1 MDKTIDKTKN
11 KYSIEQ
17 KSVGNSC
24 CRQERSG
31 KLFQGLLKEG
41 FELLITEYNQSCQL
55 ITFFIRVKGQVFS
68 FINVVLSRFEKPL
81 QDFSD
86 DGVVVVGAPIL
97 RIFGML
103 QKVVWGC
110 TYSGE
115 DF

>member
-11 KYSIEQ
+11 KYSMENVLETAVADKNDQ
-17 KSVGNSC
+17 VNF
-24 CRQERSG
+24 
-31 KLFQGLLKEG
+31 FQGLLQEG
-41 FELLITEYNQSCQL
+41 SELLITEYNQSCQL
-55 ITFFIRVKGQVFS
+55 ITFFIRVIGQVFS

-86 DGVVVVGAPIL
+86 DAVVVVGAPIL

-103 QKVVWGC
+103 QKAVWGC